1 MFDNSVM
8 IFVLGKVETCG
19 KVFRLVLL
27 SGDVFEVLILERIY
41 KFIVGK
47 VSNADTKSS
56 DLIKTVLVTSI
67 NMVCFLLNKAQLFN
81 TF

>member
-1 MFDNSVM
+1 M
-8 IFVLGKVETCG
+8 IFVLGKVEICS

-41 KFIVGK
+41 KFTVGK

-56 DLIKTVLVTSI
+56 DLIKTVLVTSL
-67 NMVCFLLNKAQLFN
+67 NMVCFLLD
-81 TF
+81 